1 LEFEVVLK
9 SSGLITQNSAL
20 PMERGP
26 IAEIDLSA
34 VAHNLRAAKKIIGNR
49 TVIAVV
55 KADGYGHGAVE
66 VSRRLVKEGASYLA
80 VAYTSEAVVLRRS
93 GIKTPI
99 IVLFDKNNIEDY
111 FKYSLIPVVHDV
123 KTAQRF
129 SKEAKAR
136 KHNINLHIKVDTGM
150 GRLGFNM
157 EDIEKEMSAIS
168 KMNSIS
174 VKGLMSHFSD
184 AGLYDRSSP
193 LVQVERFNKIR
204 NILYGKGVKSLL
216 CHMANSAAVMTLP
229 ESYLDAVRPGLMLYG
244 CSPIHDTGFSPQAS
258 RRGDKMQDNPPLI
271 PPLLRGDRGGLHHAS
286 CLKPAMT
293 VKTKILSIRRFKKG
307 TPVSYGGAFITARE
321 SLIAVL
327 PVGYADGYPRILSN
341 NADVVI
347 RGKRAPVAGRI
358 CMDTT
363 MADVTEIRGVS
374 EGDEVILL
382 GREKNTVVTAA
393 ELAEKAGTIPY
404 EILTSLGNKSRRV
417 YING

>member
-1 LEFEVVLK
+1 MEFEVVLK

-244 CSPIHDTGFSPQAS
+244 HSPIEPSAIS
-258 RRGDKMQDNPPLI
+258 RQSSVRNSELKTLNSKLI
-271 PPLLRGDRGGLHHAS
+271 
-286 CLKPAMT
+286 PAMT

-347 RGKRAPVAGRI
+347 RGKRAPVVGRI

-382 GREKNTVVTAA
+382 GREKNTAVTAA

>member
-1 LEFEVVLK
+1 
-9 SSGLITQNSAL
+9 
-20 PMERGP
+20 MERGP

-34 VAHNLRAAKKIIGNR
+34 IAHNLKTVKKITGTS

-66 VSRRLVKEGASYLA
+66 AAQRLIKEGASYLA
-80 VAYTSEAVVLRRS
+80 VAYTSEAIALRRA
-93 GIKTPI
+93 GIKAQI

-111 FKYSLIPVVHDV
+111 LKYSLIPVVHDV

-129 SKEAKAR
+129 SKGAKAR

-157 EDIEKEMSAIS
+157 EDIEKEMSAIC
-168 KMNSIS
+168 KMNFIS

-184 AGLYDRSSP
+184 ADLYDRSYA
-193 LVQVERFNKIR
+193 LMQVERFNKAR
-204 NILYGKGVKSLL
+204 DILGKKGIKPLL
-216 CHMANSAAVMTLP
+216 CHIANSAAVMTLP
-229 ESYLDAVRPGLMLYG
+229 ESYFDAVRPGLMLYG
-244 CSPIHDTGFSPQAS
+244 HSPIHDTEF
-258 RRGDKMQDNPPLI
+258 KMQNKKNRASCI
-271 PPLLRGDRGGLHHAS
+271 MHQAS

-293 VKTKILSIRRFKKG
+293 VKTKILSIRRFKRG
-307 TPVSYGGAFITARE
+307 TPVSYGRTFVTARE

-327 PVGYADGYPRILSN
+327 PVGYADGYPRVLSN
-341 NADVVI
+341 NADVII

-363 MADVTEIRGVS
+363 MADVTEIRDVS

-382 GREKNTVVTAA
+382 GRQKNTAITAF
-393 ELAEKAGTIPY
+393 ELAERAGTIPY
-404 EILTSLGNKSRRV
+404 ETLTSLGNRSKRV

>member
-1 LEFEVVLK
+1 
-9 SSGLITQNSAL
+9 
-20 PMERGP
+20 MDRGP

-34 VAHNLRAAKKIIGNR
+34 IAHNLKTAKKITGTG

-66 VSRRLVKEGASYLA
+66 VSRRLVKEGVPCLA
-80 VAYTSEAVVLRRS
+80 VAYTSEAIALRRA
-93 GIKTPI
+93 GIKAPI

-111 FKYSLIPVVHDV
+111 LKYGLIPVVHDV

-129 SKEAKAR
+129 SKEAKAG

-157 EDIEKEMSAIS
+157 EDIEKEMCAIG
-168 KMNSIS
+168 KMKFIS

-184 AGLYDRSSP
+184 ADLYDRSYA
-193 LVQVERFNKIR
+193 LMQVDRFNKAKS
-204 NILYGKGVKSLL
+204 ILSKKGIKRIL

-229 ESYLDAVRPGLMLYG
+229 ESYFDAVRPGLMLYG
-244 CSPIHDTGFSPQAS
+244 CSPIHDTGF
-258 RRGDKMQDNPPLI
+258 KMQDKKN
-271 PPLLRGDRGGLHHAS
+271 RASCVVHHAS

-293 VKTKILSIRRFKKG
+293 VKTKILSIRRLKKG
-307 TPVSYGGAFITARE
+307 TPVSYGRTFITARE

-327 PVGYADGYPRILSN
+327 PVGYADGYPRVLSN
-341 NADVVI
+341 NADVII

-363 MADVTEIRGVS
+363 MADVTEIGDVS

-382 GREKNTVVTAA
+382 GRQKNTAVTAF
-393 ELAEKAGTIPY
+393 ELAERAGTIPY

>member
-1 LEFEVVLK
+1 MEFEVVLK

-244 CSPIHDTGFSPQAS
+244 HSPIEPSAIS
-258 RRGDKMQDNPPLI
+258 RQSSVRNSELKTLNSKLI
-271 PPLLRGDRGGLHHAS
+271 
-286 CLKPAMT
+286 PAMT

-382 GREKNTVVTAA
+382 GREKNTAVTAA

>member
-1 LEFEVVLK
+1 
-9 SSGLITQNSAL
+9 
-20 PMERGP
+20 MERGP

-34 VAHNLRAAKKIIGNR
+34 IAHNFKTAKKITGTS

-80 VAYTSEAVVLRRS
+80 VAYTSEAIALRRA
-93 GIKTPI
+93 GIKAPI

-111 FKYSLIPVVHDV
+111 FKYTLIPVVHDV

-136 KHNINLHIKVDTGM
+136 KHNVNLHIKVDTGM

-157 EDIEKEMSAIS
+157 EDIEKGMSAID
-168 KMNSIS
+168 KINFIS
-174 VKGLMSHFSD
+174 VSGLMSHFSD
-184 AGLYDRSSP
+184 ADLSDRSYA
-193 LVQVERFNKIR
+193 LMQIDRFNKAR
-204 NILYGKGVKSLL
+204 NVLAKKAQSVL
-216 CHMANSAAVMTLP
+216 CHMANSAAVITLP
-229 ESYLDAVRPGLMLYG
+229 ESYFDAVRPGLMLYG
-244 CSPIHDTGFSPQAS
+244 CSPIQPSAIS
-258 RRGDKMQDNPPLI
+258 RQLSAN
-271 PPLLRGDRGGLHHAS
+271 
-286 CLKPAMT
+286 LKPAMT
-293 VKTKILSIRRFKKG
+293 VRTKILSIRRFKKG
-307 TPVSYGGAFITARE
+307 TPVSYGRTFITTRE

-327 PVGYADGYPRILSN
+327 PVGYADGYPRALSN
-341 NADVVI
+341 NADVII

-363 MADVTEIRGVS
+363 MADVTEIGDVS
-374 EGDEVILL
+374 EGDEVVLL
-382 GREKNTVVTAA
+382 GRQKNTALTAF
-393 ELAEKAGTIPY
+393 ELAERAGTIPY